1 LLSEE
6 AFLSDKF
13 LNELTAVGEV
23 DILVAIPTAN
33 NAATVTHVL
42 KALQVGL
49 IKYFPRAR
57 SLLVNADAQSRDGTE
72 EAVAN
77 ATIEDYST
85 LLTSSPLR
93 TMHRVTT
100 SYHPNLGKGGAWHIV
115 VAAADLLRAKACAVL
130 SADLESITPEWV
142 ESLIRP
148 VYRDGFDVVAPVYQR
163 PKFSGLLIKNIVS
176 PMVSGVYG
184 RALREPAGPELGFSG
199 RLASNL
205 LNANN
210 WAEDAVR
217 FAPELWATT
226 TAIVN
231 HYKICQSFLGPK
243 PAVSKHS
250 TPGLVDSIRQI
261 VGALFRF
268 TEIHAPFWAERQEPE
283 TVPNFGFGYT
293 VGLEA
298 VRVQRRQMLQ
308 TFHKGIAELDSIMGS
323 ILSPQTLAELKAI
336 SSSTDDHFS
345 YPDELWVKTVYD
357 FAVAYHHS
365 VINRDHLLQ
374 ALAPLYQGR
383 ASGFV
388 AEKPRAGPRALDQR
402 LEELSRQYQQ
412 ALPYLIERWAAKS

>member
-1 LLSEE
+1 MSEE
-6 AFLSDKF
+6 TFLSDKF

-23 DILVAIPTAN
+23 DILVGIPTAN
-33 NAATVTHVL
+33 NAATVAHVL
-42 KALQVGL
+42 TALQIGL

-57 SLLVNADAQSRDGTE
+57 SVLVNADAQSRDGTA
-72 EAVAN
+72 EAVAK

-93 TMHRVTT
+93 TMHRLTT
-100 SYHPNLGKGGAWHIV
+100 SYHPNLGKGGAWRIF

-148 VYRDGFDVVAPVYQR
+148 VYRDGFDVVTPAYQR
-163 PKFSGLLIKNIVS
+163 PEFSGLLIKNIVS
-176 PMVSGVYG
+176 PMIGGVYG
-184 RALREPAGPELGFSG
+184 RALREPAGPEVGFSA

-205 LNANN
+205 LNADT

-243 PAVSKHS
+243 PPASRRS
-250 TPGLVDSIRQI
+250 TPDLVDSIRQI

-268 TEIHAPFWAERQEPE
+268 TELHAPFWNERKEAEA
-283 TVPNFGFGYT
+283 VPNFGLGYT

-336 SSSTDDHFS
+336 SGSADDHFS
-345 YPDELWVKTVYD
+345 YPDELWVKTIYD
-357 FAVAYHHS
+357 FAAAYHHS

-388 AEKPRAGPRALDQR
+388 AEKPKDGLRALDQR
-402 LEELSRQYQQ
+402 LEQLSHQYELG
-412 ALPYLIERWAAKS
+412 LPYLIDRWAAKS

>member
-1 LLSEE
+1 MSEE
-6 AFLSDKF
+6 AFLSDQF

-23 DILVAIPTAN
+23 DILVGIPTAN

-42 KALQVGL
+42 TALQIGL

-57 SLLVNADAQSRDGTE
+57 SVLVNADAQSRDGTE
-72 EAVAN
+72 EAVAH
-77 ATIEDYST
+77 AVIKDYST

-93 TMHRVTT
+93 TMHRLTT
-100 SYHPNLGKGGAWHIV
+100 SYHPNLGKGGAWRII

-148 VYRDGFDVVAPVYQR
+148 VYRDGFDVVAPIYQR

-176 PMVSGVYG
+176 PMIGGVYG
-184 RALREPAGPELGFSG
+184 RTLHEPAGPEVGFSG
-199 RLASNL
+199 RLASSL
-205 LNANN
+205 LNNTEN
-210 WAEDAVR
+210 WTEEAVR

-243 PAVSKHS
+243 PPASKHS
-250 TPGLVDSIRQI
+250 TPGLVDSIRQM
-261 VGALFRF
+261 VGALFRV
-268 TEIHAPFWAERQEPE
+268 TEIHAPFWTGRKEAEA
-283 TVPNFGFGYT
+283 VPSFGFGYT
-293 VGLEA
+293 VSLEA

-345 YPDELWVKTVYD
+345 YPDELWVKTIYD
-357 FAVAYHHS
+357 FAAAYHHS
-365 VINRDHLLQ
+365 VMNRDHLLQ

-388 AEKPRAGPRALDQR
+388 AEKPKAGPQALDQR
-402 LEELSRQYQQ
+402 LEELSHQYEQ
-412 ALPYLIERWAAKS
+412 ALPYLIERWAVKS